1 MKEVKAFRCDFCGK
15 LYLRKSACLKHEEN
29 RCTRNP
35 KLRPLCL
42 DCKHYRENIDKYD
55 IEEIS
60 YSVDSPFGE
69 EERNILFNPNK
80 CDVTDCKLY
89 YNIKLT
95 DDLTTALDE
104 AGYKPMPLPEDG
116 CTDFEP
122 IS

>member
-15 LYLRKSACLKHEEN
+15 LYLRKSACSKHEEN
-29 RCTRNP
+29 RCTQNP
-35 KLRPLCL
+35 KLHPLCYN
-42 DCKHYRENIDKYD
+42 CKHYKVNWYEHSKEKIIYNLDKP
-55 IEEIS
+55 E
-60 YSVDSPFGE
+60 V
-69 EERNILFNPNK
+69 LFDPNK

-122 IS
+122 RL